1 MMNSFEYAFNLFQS
15 HDWCLKDFQ
24 RESFLLPSSP
34 RENTEGKERSHNGRQ
49 HKMTDKMND
58 NINMYITGHFHDVIV
73 YHMLSHA
80 SL

>member
-1 MMNSFEYAFNLFQS
+1 MHSIYFNLMIGASKIFNVNLFS
-15 HDWCLKDFQ
+15 CL
-24 RESFLLPSSP
+24 LLP

-49 HKMTDKMND
+49 HKMTDKIND
-58 NINMYITGHFHDVIV
+58 NINMYITGHFYDVIV